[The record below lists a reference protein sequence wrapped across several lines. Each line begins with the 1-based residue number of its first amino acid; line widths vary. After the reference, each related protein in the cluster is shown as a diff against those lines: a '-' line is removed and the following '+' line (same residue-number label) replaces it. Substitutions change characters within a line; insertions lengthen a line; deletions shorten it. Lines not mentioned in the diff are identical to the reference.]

1 MHYCIIIPVYNE
13 IDTVL
18 PLLEELEHYAK
29 QDNEIVLVDD
39 GSDDGTEKVLENCEF
54 IYHLRLNRNQ
64 GKGLAIQ
71 AALNYTK
78 YKKVIIFDGDLEVHP
93 RDIKRFMSL
102 DKKGIRCIIGARN
115 QLNTYSFSI
124 LTIANFFVTLIFN
137 IFHYSNQ
144 RDVLCCAKAFFIE
157 DINIKNIK
165 EKGFGI
171 DIELLMTLIQNVENI
186 QRIHIN
192 YKRRSYKQGKKIR
205 LMDSFDILRT
215 AIRFI

>member
-71 AALNYTK
+71 AALN
-78 YKKVIIFDGDLEVHP
+78 F
-93 RDIKRFMSL
+93 
-102 DKKGIRCIIGARN
+102 
-115 QLNTYSFSI
+115 
-124 LTIANFFVTLIFN
+124 
-137 IFHYSNQ
+137 
-144 RDVLCCAKAFFIE
+144 
-157 DINIKNIK
+157 
-165 EKGFGI
+165 
-171 DIELLMTLIQNVENI
+171 
-186 QRIHIN
+186 
-192 YKRRSYKQGKKIR
+192 
-205 LMDSFDILRT
+205 
-215 AIRFI
+215 

>member
-18 PLLEELEHYAK
+18 LTRRVRTLCK

>member
-205 LMDSFDILRT
+205 LMDSLDILRT